1 MPDINF
7 NFSASIF
14 IFIGAIALSYL
25 TNNGWWALAG
35 LSYLLYSKINIFIP
49 RLLALAVSAILFVIA
64 IINMGW
70 SFSF

>member
-7 NFSASIF
+7 NFSASVF

-35 LSYLLYSKINIFIP
+35 LSYLVHSKINVFIP
-49 RLLALAVSAILFVIA
+49 RLLILIISVIFFVIA